1 MKPFVL
7 NLIKRASSKQKI
19 SDNGQNTEQN
29 RALVMIKIYYLLLL
43 LLFYKKSNVNKNLL
57 KM

>member
-7 NLIKRASSKQKI
+7 NLIKGASSKQKI

-29 RALVMIKIYYLLLL
+29 RALVMIKNI
-43 LLFYKKSNVNKNLL
+43 LFAIITIIL
-57 KM
+57 